1 MSRARASEVD
11 PPSKVAATVTRQPFV
26 LGTLTVA
33 FARGASGPAWLIV
46 FSSDVTVMLLAGV
59 SDPFTIVTAAIGRGC
74 GGVALRSATG
84 GFFGASVTANGAPGA
99 VSTGVGSNT

>member
-11 PPSKVAATVTRQPFV
+11 PPSNVAATVTRQPFV

-46 FSSDVTVMLLAGV
+46 FSSDVTLLLLAGV
-59 SDPFTIVTAAIGRGC
+59 SDPFTIVTAATGRGC
-74 GGVALRSATG
+74 GGVALRLATG
-84 GFFGASVTANGAPGA
+84 GLFGASVTANGAPEELFP
-99 VSTGVGSNT
+99 GVGLIP